1 MDKLSSLI
9 KANIAAVQWAGA
21 RIAWSDHWNRSSLTT
36 SKSSWTDGLQCLAV
50 SHRVYRG
57 EELSISDVMRE
68 RVLRFSDNKR
78 QSLVLAGLQ
87 TALNTLTV
95 TTSDPGMSQM
105 F

>member
-1 MDKLSSLI
+1 MHGVITGTD
-9 KANIAAVQWAGA
+9 
-21 RIAWSDHWNRSSLTT
+21 LTT
-36 SKSSWTDGLQCLAV
+36 SKSSWTDGLQCSAV

-57 EELSISDVMRE
+57 EELSISDVMME